1 MLLGVSEG
9 AQWEFAV
16 WAKDVVATIKLAAS
30 VDSNTMDFMTCLL

>member
-9 AQWEFAV
+9 AQREFAV

-30 VDSNTMDFMTCLL
+30 VDSSTMNLTTCLL